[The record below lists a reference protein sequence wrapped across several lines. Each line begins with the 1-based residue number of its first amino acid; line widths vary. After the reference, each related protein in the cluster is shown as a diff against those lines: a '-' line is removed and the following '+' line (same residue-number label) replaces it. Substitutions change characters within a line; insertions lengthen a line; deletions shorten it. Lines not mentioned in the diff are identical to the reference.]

1 MLLCRISELDE
12 SVRSFQL
19 MEHDVRHKDERIT
32 SLARIIQEREEKL
45 AELEHRYVL
54 DDDDDNNNN
63 NSYNNYSK
71 TLTNRS

>member
-1 MLLCRISELDE
+1 M
-12 SVRSFQL
+12 RSFQL

-54 DDDDDNNNN
+54 DDDDDDDEDDDDDNNN

>member
-1 MLLCRISELDE
+1 M
-12 SVRSFQL
+12 RSFQL

-54 DDDDDNNNN
+54 DDDDDDDDDNNN